1 MHASTSSSHRC
12 QVSFEF
18 FPPSTPAL
26 QERLWQAIEKL
37 APLAPKFVSVTYG
50 AGGSTRN
57 RTHATIERLL
67 QETSLTPAPH
77 LTCVGS
83 DKPTIEEIAHQY
95 WDMGVRHLVAL
106 RGDIPQ
112 NQPPEEALKDYRYA
126 TDLLVHLR
134 SLHPFELSVAAYP
147 EGHPEASSLRADL
160 AILKEKQALGA
171 TQAITQFFFEAETF
185 LRFRDRA
192 EASGITLPIIPG
204 ILPVMN
210 VAQTASF
217 AKKCGAS
224 LPARL
229 IELFEGLDD
238 DPDTRQLI
246 ATHEAIAL
254 CQTLRKEGV
263 DTFHFYTLNRAELVY
278 GICHA
283 LGLRKPLTNAS
294 QPVG

>member
-1 MHASTSSSHRC
+1 MMLASTASSRIC

-18 FPPSTPAL
+18 FPPSTPQL

-37 APLAPKFVSVTYG
+37 APLNPRFVSVTYG
-50 AGGSTRN
+50 AGGSTRS

-67 QETSLTPAPH
+67 TETTLVPAAH

-83 DKPTIEEIAHQY
+83 DRTTIETIAHQY

-112 NQPPEEALKDYRYA
+112 EQSTEEALQHYRYA
-126 TDLLVHLR
+126 TDLLTHL
-134 SLHPFELSVAAYP
+134 STLHPFELSVAAYP
-147 EGHPEASSLRADL
+147 EGHPEATSLRADL
-160 AILKEKQALGA
+160 AVLKEKQAMGA

-192 EASGITLPIIPG
+192 EASGITLPIVPG

-229 IELFEGLDD
+229 VELFEGLDD
-238 DPDTRQLI
+238 DPETRQLI
-246 ATHEAIAL
+246 ATHEAIEL
-254 CQTLRKEGV
+254 CQKLRREGV
-263 DTFHFYTLNRAELVY
+263 EAFHFYTLNRAELVY

-283 LGLRKPLTNAS
+283 LGLRKPLTSATAS
-294 QPVG
+294 